1 MLPWVHFKIL
11 TPFESAKAFFQS
23 WDFQN
28 RRGSAILFLMHF
40 ICRQERITFLKAR
53 KLEKIITSLNRP
65 QSHLLKII
73 GRVIYDSELSRDGRR
88 ITHFGAILFVS
99 TSSMMSWHKVRTTT
113 TMTTS
118 VCHLR
123 KPLTHILDLLWKII
137 IITVKPNERQFC
149 HYHISKLIWGRWRK
163 VLHYKCT
170 HTPNSI
176 SSRFL
181 TKKS

>member
-65 QSHLLKII
+65 QSPPEDNWARNLRFRAVTRWASNHPFWGHII
-73 GRVIYDSELSRDGRR
+73 CFDFFNDVLTQGQNDDDYFCVSFEKTTN
-88 ITHFGAILFVS
+88 THP
-99 TSSMMSWHKVRTTT
+99 R
-113 TMTTS
+113 
-118 VCHLR
+118 
-123 KPLTHILDLLWKII
+123 PLMENNNHNCET
-137 IITVKPNERQFC
+137 Q
-149 HYHISKLIWGRWRK
+149 
-163 VLHYKCT
+163 
-170 HTPNSI
+170 
-176 SSRFL
+176 
-181 TKKS
+181 

>member
-1 MLPWVHFKIL
+1 MQVCINKKLHYTSILKHSKSPVSFLAEGPQKQVSENHLGQMLPWVHFKIL

-99 TSSMMSWHKVRTTT
+99 TSSMMS
-113 TMTTS
+113 
-118 VCHLR
+118 
-123 KPLTHILDLLWKII
+123 
-137 IITVKPNERQFC
+137 
-149 HYHISKLIWGRWRK
+149 
-163 VLHYKCT
+163 
-170 HTPNSI
+170 
-176 SSRFL
+176 
-181 TKKS
+181 